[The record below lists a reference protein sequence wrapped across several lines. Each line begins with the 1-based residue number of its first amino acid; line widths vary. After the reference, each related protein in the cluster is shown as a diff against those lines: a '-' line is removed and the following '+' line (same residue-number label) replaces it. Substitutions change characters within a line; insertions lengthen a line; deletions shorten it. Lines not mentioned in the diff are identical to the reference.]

1 MYLQSVDCSML
12 YLESESSVDC
22 NMYLQSVDCSMLYL
36 QIESSVD

>member
-1 MYLQSVDCSML
+1 ML

-36 QIESSVD
+36 QIESSVDCNIQ